1 MGVPQNQQ
9 ATAPIGRVPVFP
21 AVIVCVAVVAFIV
34 RCAARLR
41 DAALFA
47 EDGQIFL
54 AGAHNDGLGAILE
67 PYAGYLHVIPRLVS
81 AVLDPAP
88 LTAAPVL
95 YAAAAMTVHLAM
107 LTPALFSRLGWL
119 IPTPLL
125 RAGLFAV
132 LCLMPPM
139 WEAFGNI
146 ANLIFIGGICLLLLV
161 LSGDPRTRAGR
172 IAELVAVGLL
182 GLSGP
187 LIVIFLPLVAW
198 RWWRNGRTPHSLAVA
213 VVAVVSAVIQLS
225 VYLTSERSTPGGG
238 SPGLLVRTAVE
249 RVGGSWLV
257 GDANVFVD
265 NLYPAL
271 TVAAGIWL
279 VLVVAVTVCALP
291 RTAPVLWLM
300 CVALLGSAVNAYGQ
314 AMVASSLHFQRH
326 IMIPAAIVIVLLFAV
341 LGSSATSWAKWVAAC
356 CLLAGLGGV
365 AHDLIPAAYPYRPDL
380 SGLEEC
386 VDSGTAECSQSIF
399 DGDWTVV
406 LTR

>member
-1 MGVPQNQQ
+1 ML
-9 ATAPIGRVPVFP
+9 P
-21 AVIVCVAVVAFIV
+21 AVIVGVAVVAFIV
-34 RCAARLR
+34 RGTSRLR

-54 AGAHNDGLGAILE
+54 AGAHNGGLGAIVE

-81 AVLDPAP
+81 AVLDLAP
-88 LTAAPVL
+88 LTAAPIL
-95 YAAAAMTVHLAM
+95 YAAAAMTVHLGM
-107 LTPALFSRLGWL
+107 LTPALSSRLGWL

-125 RAGLFAV
+125 RAVLFAL

-139 WEAFGNI
+139 WEAYGNI

-161 LSGDPRTRAGR
+161 LSTDPLTRVGR
-172 IAELVAVGLL
+172 IAELAAVGLL

-198 RWWRNGRTPHSLAVA
+198 RWWRNGRTSHSLTVGAVA
-213 VVAVVSAVIQLS
+213 VASAVIQLA

-238 SPGLLVRTAVE
+238 SPGLLVRTAYQ

-265 NLYPAL
+265 NLHPAL
-271 TVAAGIWL
+271 TVAAGVWL
-279 VLVVAVTVCALP
+279 VLAAAVTVFALP

-300 CVALLGSAVNAYGQ
+300 FAVLLGSAVNAYGQ

-326 IMIPAAIVIVLLFAV
+326 IMIPLAIVIVLLVAV
-341 LGSSATSWAKWVAAC
+341 LGSATRSWAKAVAAL
-356 CLLAGLGGV
+356 CLLAGVGGI

-380 SGLEEC
+380 AGLEEC
-386 VDSGTAECSQSIF
+386 VDSGAAECSQSIF